1 MTERKRLLLAPEN
14 VRARVKQ
21 MINDLG
27 TVETA
32 AQLNIS
38 RDAVARIAGGLE
50 IRLGTLSVVEQILA
64 KTPIKPVGG
73 SAR

>member
-1 MTERKRLLLAPEN
+1 MVERKRLLLAPEN

-21 MINDLG
+21 MITELG

-32 AQLNIS
+32 TQLNIS
-38 RDAVARIAGGLE
+38 RDAVARIVGGLE

-64 KTPIKPVGG
+64 KTPIKPTGT
-73 SAR
+73 AR